1 MSVLINETYANDT
14 TPLWSRANSSA
25 QASTVLFPD
34 VEFGSF
40 SLYNGEQTII
50 ASCNPA
56 LYSQSNV
63 GYMLTLGINIF
74 LDSDIDP
81 STVNIPFEFIL
92 YANNG
97 LGAQYSTTT
106 FIYDLNTSGDAPGF
120 VTISLPFISDGSGAQ
135 VGLIWIN
142 ASDGEI
148 SAIFA
153 IGSQSITSMGVPIP
167 IDQIFIPA

>member
-34 VEFGSF
+34 VELGSF

-92 YANNG
+92 LSCCHFIKAFSVLLPNIP
-97 LGAQYSTTT
+97 STP
-106 FIYDLNTSGDAPGF
+106 NVS
-120 VTISLPFISDGSGAQ
+120 
-135 VGLIWIN
+135 
-142 ASDGEI
+142 
-148 SAIFA
+148 
-153 IGSQSITSMGVPIP
+153 
-167 IDQIFIPA
+167 